1 MKAGEARGIY
11 SSVLKTYNEQKFK
24 LSKQRNELKERMEN
38 TPDGKTRYA
47 DEAAT
52 LELKYNAVAEKYD
65 EYQSY
70 VSQLMEQWNSKFNS
84 VVAKQQVE
92 VAKDYGEEMG
102 KIMTVARRIMHGD
115 QVPMQDEKKLTY
127 VFITHDLS
135 VVKHISHEIMVMYLG
150 QCVEYAKTE
159 DLFKNP
165 LHPYTKGLLDA
176 VPIPSLKAKKL
187 STEVMRGELTS
198 PVDPAPGCRFA
209 ARCPYATDA
218 CRGRDIP
225 LKEVEPG
232 HFVSCTRF

>member
-65 EYQSY
+65 EYQNY

-84 VVAKQQVE
+84 VVAKQQGE

-115 QVPMQDEKKLTY
+115 QVPMQDEKKLME
-127 VFITHDLS
+127 FDKDLY
-135 VVKHISHEIMVMYLG
+135 IM
-150 QCVEYAKTE
+150 AK
-159 DLFKNP
+159 NA
-165 LHPYTKGLLDA
+165 GMMA
-176 VPIPSLKAKKL
+176 Q
-187 STEVMRGELTS
+187 
-198 PVDPAPGCRFA
+198 
-209 ARCPYATDA
+209 
-218 CRGRDIP
+218 
-225 LKEVEPG
+225 LKERKKYDSLWEDEEKKEYEDPMEAADAEEAFADGPEVVSVESVMEAAIG
-232 HFVSCTRF
+232 EKESE